1 MKKMTMKTK
10 NDIVCRDF
18 AVVSKYENEDIITP
32 VRSTGL
38 SAGYDIFNNGESFVI
53 PAHGVSSAIST
64 KLKAYMQPD
73 EVLCI
78 FVRSSMGFKKGVTLV
93 QNVAIIDADYVD
105 NENNEGEIFLKF
117 RNNSDEDVTI
127 EKGSAFAQGMFQK
140 YLLVDGDYYGNG
152 SVRKGG
158 VGSTD
163 KTEKTKVEY
172 QKHPIDEK

>member
-1 MKKMTMKTK
+1 MKTK
-10 NDIVCRDF
+10 MKMKNDVVCRDF
-18 AVVSKYENEDIITP
+18 SIVSKYENEEIIMP

-53 PAHGVSSAIST
+53 PAHGVSPAIST
-64 KLKAYMQPD
+64 KLKVYMQPD

-78 FVRSSMGFKKGVTLV
+78 YVRSSMGFKKGITLV
-93 QNVAIIDADYVD
+93 QNVAIIDADYAD

-127 EKGSAFAQGMFQK
+127 ENGTAFAQGVFQK
-140 YLLVDGDYYGNG
+140 YLLVDGDFYGNG
-152 SVRKGG
+152 SVRTGG
-158 VGSTD
+158 VGSTN